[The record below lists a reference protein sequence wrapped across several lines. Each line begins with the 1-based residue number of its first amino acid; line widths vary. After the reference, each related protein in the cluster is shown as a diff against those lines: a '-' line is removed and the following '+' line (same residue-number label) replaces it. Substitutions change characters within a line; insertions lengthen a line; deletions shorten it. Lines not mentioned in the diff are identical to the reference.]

1 MKVKRYTDEEIRDIK
16 KWRSEGLTWAEISDR
31 NGRSADAM
39 QVKFSTLKR
48 GVPEYKKQEIPPV
61 IIPEGVSSFNERKAA
76 TEAETVEAETDTI
89 IPEPIHVGKEPKLAV
104 RARIHRGYTVRFRA
118 EVHFKTL
125 DEVWDYFHTEPL
137 LMAFTSECE
146 VSEENDLVLEEKITG
161 RNDKNENNEN

>member
-16 KWRSEGLTWAEISDR
+16 KWRSEGLTWAEIADR

-61 IIPEGVSSFNERKAA
+61 IIPEGVSSINERKAA
-76 TEAETVEAETDTI
+76 AET
-89 IPEPIHVGKEPKLAV
+89 PEQPKVIHVGEEPKLTI
-104 RARIHRGYTVRFRA
+104 RTRIHRGYTVRFRA

-125 DEVWDYFHTEPL
+125 DEVWDYFHTEPI

-146 VSEENDLVLEEKITG
+146 VGEENDLVLEEKITG
-161 RNDKNENNEN
+161 RNENDENNEN

>member
-76 TEAETVEAETDTI
+76 AET
-89 IPEPIHVGKEPKLAV
+89 PEQPKVIHVGEEPKLTV

-125 DEVWDYFHTEPL
+125 DEVWDYFHTEPI

>member
-76 TEAETVEAETDTI
+76 AETSEQPKV
-89 IPEPIHVGKEPKLAV
+89 IHVGEEPKLTV

-125 DEVWDYFHTEPL
+125 DEVWDYFHTEPI